1 VAPAGCNGSGG
12 VAADRGTA
20 GMASLDD
27 SSFAQ
32 LADDTLAGL
41 MERIEDILSDRADVD
56 LQEGIL
62 TIDLDEGG
70 RYVINKHVLN
80 RQIWL
85 SSPFSG
91 AAHFNYDPEQGW
103 VGTRGGETLHTLL
116 EQEIAKLTGTAV
128 SLQ

>member
-1 VAPAGCNGSGG
+1 M
-12 VAADRGTA
+12 T
-20 GMASLDD
+20 SLDE
-27 SSFAQ
+27 SSFAR

-41 MERIEDILSDRADVD
+41 AERIEDILSSCADVD

-70 RYVINKHVLN
+70 RYVINKHVPN

-91 AAHFNYDPEQGW
+91 ASHFNYDPQQGW
-103 VGTRGGETLHTLL
+103 VGARGGETLHTLL
-116 EQEIAKLTGTAV
+116 EQEIAKLAGVPV